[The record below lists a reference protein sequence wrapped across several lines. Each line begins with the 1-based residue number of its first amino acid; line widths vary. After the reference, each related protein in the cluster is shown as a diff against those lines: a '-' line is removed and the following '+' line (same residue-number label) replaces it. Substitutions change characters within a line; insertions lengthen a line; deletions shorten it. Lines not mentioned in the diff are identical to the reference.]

1 MTMGKRLI
9 WDIPKPAAAKGK
21 YVRVRSDDLYHTA
34 RWTRLARS
42 WKESHPLCE
51 ECKRH
56 GRIREAQVVD
66 HIIPFPVCEDFFD
79 TTNLQSLCE
88 QCNIA
93 KGNRDKKL
101 IQAWK
106 IKNK

>member
-1 MTMGKRLI
+1 MGKRLI
-9 WDIPKPAAAKGK
+9 WDIPKPTAAKGK

-93 KGNRDKKL
+93 KGNRDKKI
-101 IQAWK
+101 IQEWK
-106 IKNK
+106 RKHQI